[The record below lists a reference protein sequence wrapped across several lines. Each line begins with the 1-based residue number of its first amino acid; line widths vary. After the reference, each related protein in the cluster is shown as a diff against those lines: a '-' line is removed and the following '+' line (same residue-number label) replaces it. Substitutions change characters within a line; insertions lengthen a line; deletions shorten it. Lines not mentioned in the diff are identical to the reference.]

1 MELGANQRRVRPV
14 ALESKPGGISG
25 GLHFLS
31 GFEGAQSAPQSGA
44 KANSVHLSGTGLL
57 ACPPAMPNAL
67 DHRQSSP
74 RLPSPPPL
82 PCQTRSTTANLLRGS
97 PAPPPPDS
105 PQYSERSWPTLPAP
119 APNDRT
125 IRLAKTASLCAP

>member
-1 MELGANQRRVRPV
+1 MELGANQRHGRPV

-67 DHRQSSP
+67 DHRQFSP
-74 RLPSPPPL
+74 RL
-82 PCQTRSTTANLLRGS
+82 TS
-97 PAPPPPDS
+97 PAAPDS
-105 PQYSERSWPTLPAP
+105 PQYSERSWPT
-119 APNDRT
+119 DRKST
-125 IRLAKTASLCAP
+125 RLNSSHRCISYAVFCLK